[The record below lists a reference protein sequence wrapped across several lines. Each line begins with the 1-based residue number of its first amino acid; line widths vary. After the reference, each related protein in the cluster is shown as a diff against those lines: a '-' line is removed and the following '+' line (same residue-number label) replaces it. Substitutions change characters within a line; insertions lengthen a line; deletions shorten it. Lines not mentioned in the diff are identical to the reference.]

1 MIKFIPNL
9 FTLLNLSSGCIGVVF
24 AFSTDLRMAS
34 IMIFISLILD
44 YFDGA
49 AARLLD
55 ARSPIGKE
63 LDSLADLISFGLL
76 PGIIAYVMLH
86 AGDYSS
92 WAYISFLI
100 TVFSAYRLAKFN
112 IDERQTTSFIGLP
125 TPANALFW
133 SSFPLVIMGEAETGV
148 GFFLQGIMSEPLFM
162 IVCIFMFSYLLIAEL
177 PLFSLKFKN
186 LSWNDNKERHSFLL
200 TSLILF
206 LILSYYAL
214 PFIILLY
221 LLISLVTNKLKKT

>member
-24 AFSTDLRMAS
+24 AFTTDLRMVS
-34 IMIFISLILD
+34 IMVFISLILD

-76 PGIIAYVMLH
+76 PALIAYMLLH
-86 AGDYSS
+86 SSPYSS

-112 IDERQTTSFIGLP
+112 IDERQSVNFIGLP

-133 SSFPLVIMGEAETGV
+133 SSFPLIIFGDHSNSV
-148 GFFLQGIMSEPLFM
+148 GSALFNVMSNPLFIM
-162 IVCIFMFSYLLIAEL
+162 ACILLFSYLLIAEL

-186 LSWNDNKERHSFLL
+186 LSWKDNKDRHLFLL
-200 TSLILF
+200 SSLILF
-206 LILSYYAL
+206 LALSYYAL
-214 PFIILLY
+214 PFIIILY
-221 LLISLVTNKLKKT
+221 LLISVVTQKLKSA